1 MRFWALRHPAQ
12 PVIGKRPS
20 AVGFRVLVAVAACA
34 VGPLC
39 AERASAQRLL
49 HPALHWSRGRGAEA
63 CIDPRSLA
71 ERIESIT
78 GPSLVA
84 ASVADVS
91 IEAHIEQPASDRFAL
106 RVTVTQMR
114 DRGSGER
121 FLSFTTSDCRS
132 LDRAIALVIAVL
144 IDPDAG
150 SEGLPA
156 ELSWLQPEETSAA
169 EQLRE
174 QAATLQPKAAAS
186 RDASRAQPAA
196 GRDPQQPSTSESPRE
211 APDAM
216 PWQLSVGIF
225 AGSGP
230 GRVASAGLLAA
241 LARKFLPWLAI
252 GVQLR
257 AAGGLLPL
265 NVEGSRSVT
274 TQNLG
279 LSLLACPH
287 AALGTAWHVRGCL
300 GPELMLLFASGHGF
314 SSDETAVLGSFG
326 ASARLALEHRFAATW
341 GLAAL
346 GLLQWDAAPPSVH
359 YQRGGESTRVFTV
372 PAVTLQA
379 ALAITYEF

>member
-1 MRFWALRHPAQ
+1 
-12 PVIGKRPS
+12 VIGKRTS

-71 ERIESIT
+71 ERVEAIT
-78 GPSLVA
+78 GPCLVA

-91 IEAHIEQPASDRFAL
+91 IEAHIEQPALDRFAL
-106 RVTVTQMR
+106 RVTVTQLR
-114 DRGSGER
+114 GRGSGER

-144 IDPDAG
+144 IDPDSG

-174 QAATLQPKAAAS
+174 EAAMLQPKAAAS
-186 RDASRAQPAA
+186 GSTSRAQVAA
-196 GRDPQQPSTSESPRE
+196 GRGSAQLPSKQSPQEP
-211 APDAM
+211 PDAT
-216 PWQLSVGIF
+216 PWQLSVGMF

-230 GRVASAGLLAA
+230 SPVAGAGLLAA
-241 LARKFLPWLAI
+241 LARNLVPWLA
-252 GVQLR
+252 VRLQLR
-257 AAGGLLPL
+257 AAGGVEPL
-265 NVEGSRSVT
+265 NVDGSRSVT

-279 LSLLACPH
+279 LALLACPRG
-287 AALGTAWHVRGCL
+287 ALGTAWRVQGCL
-300 GPELMLLFASGHGF
+300 GPELALLFASGHGF
-314 SSDETAVLGSFG
+314 SSDETASLGSFG
-326 ASARLALEHRFAATW
+326 ASALLAFEHRFASKW
-341 GLAAL
+341 WLVAL
-346 GLLQWDAAPPSVH
+346 GLLQWDAVPPTVH
-359 YQRGGESTRVFTV
+359 YQRVAEATRVFTAR
-372 PAVTLQA
+372 PLTLQA